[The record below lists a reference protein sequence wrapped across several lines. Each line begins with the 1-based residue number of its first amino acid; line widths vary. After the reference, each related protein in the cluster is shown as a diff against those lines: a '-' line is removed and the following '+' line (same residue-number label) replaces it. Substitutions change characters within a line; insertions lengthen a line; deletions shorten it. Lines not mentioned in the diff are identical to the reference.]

1 MFVQN
6 FMKLIATVYELLCP
20 QSTMLKRYCRSLLW
34 TVTTKYLASFLSVI
48 PVTQTRK
55 TDEDLAGNIQRRPS
69 RYGAYLDG
77 RKKICQRQTEMKKA
91 RHPMFRQELKEL
103 RSKEGRSTWLVLHG
117 MTLPSL
123 QCAQIFDR
131 LYRNRLY
138 RDFIKVKFASTELSF
153 LQESSSLTQYLHDAV
168 YLWII

>member
-77 RKKICQRQTEMKKA
+77 CKEICQRQTEMKKA
-91 RHPMFRQELKEL
+91 HRPMFQQELEEL
-103 RSKEGRSTWLVLHG
+103 RS
-117 MTLPSL
+117 
-123 QCAQIFDR
+123 
-131 LYRNRLY
+131 
-138 RDFIKVKFASTELSF
+138 
-153 LQESSSLTQYLHDAV
+153 
-168 YLWII
+168 